1 MVASLLVQPLTF
13 GESISAFAQ
22 GSLSPRR
29 RHTHTH
35 THTQHRHKMYVFG
48 ARKRRP
54 AQGCSSILLITAIL
68 GIVFFV
74 SSVCV
79 LVNQEVLSSVWN
91 KLGISAIS
99 TVNAQTYCSDQTTK
113 DSPPAACD
121 DLTCLSRSQQYLYR
135 NPAHIKP
142 IPDPL
147 LKAWAAYAQMHRYC
161 SHHNWSALFLSRDRS
176 PTDHNDGCQYLIY
189 IEGSEGLGNVLLSLT
204 SAFTFAMATGR
215 MLLLD
220 SRANIAKLLCEPFP
234 ESSWVLPPNFPYREL
249 LDCPSLGPFRH
260 NNTNASCVSLNLQHN
275 IHHKDQQLFCEDVYT
290 SLQDV
295 KWVAW
300 TSNQYFLTNLLLIP
314 SFWQRMHPVFRGNVG
329 QIFTFLARLLLL
341 PANDTWA
348 IILRE
353 FWSYLSGANAQLG
366 VQVRL
371 YGRVEFDLEA
381 NDRIMECLLQNNLLP
396 RFSEKENLTELSI
409 LHNRKMEARENH
421 ADIVVMLASLQGK
434 YAQIMKDQFAK
445 LPTKG
450 TKMVRVH
457 SVSQLGSQKKGFEQA
472 QLAFVEMWLL
482 SYSDNL
488 ATSKKSTFG
497 YIAQGLGAIHPY
509 ILDLNKGEHASP
521 CVLGQSVEPCTH
533 YPKIPRCLGADANLS
548 IDHKQWIRTHFSLC
562 QDHVGGW
569 QLVPSGA
576 AQGNPVSFDFL

>member
-1 MVASLLVQPLTF
+1 AP
-13 GESISAFAQ
+13 
-22 GSLSPRR
+22 SPPK
-29 RHTHTH
+29 HTHANVGLSIVSVA
-35 THTQHRHKMYVFG
+35 M
-48 ARKRRP
+48 KRRP
-54 AQGCSSILLITAIL
+54 AQGRSSILVITAIL
-68 GIVFFV
+68 GIAFFV

-79 LVNQEVLSSVWN
+79 LVNEEVLASVCD
-91 KLGISAIS
+91 KLGISTTSI
-99 TVNAQTYCSDQTTK
+99 VNAQTYRSDQTKT
-113 DSPPAACD
+113 DSAPAAGD

-142 IPDPL
+142 LPDPL
-147 LKAWAAYAQMHRYC
+147 LKAWASYAQMHRSC

-176 PTDHNDGCQYLIY
+176 PADQNDECRYLVY
-189 IEGSEGLGNVLLSLT
+189 IEGREGLGNVLLSLT
-204 SAFTFAMATGR
+204 SAFTFAMATSR
-215 MLLLD
+215 MLVID

-234 ESSWVLPPNFPYREL
+234 ESSWVLPPDFPHGEL

-260 NNTNASCVSLNLQHN
+260 NNTNSSCVSLNLQHN
-275 IHHKDQQLFCEDVYT
+275 ILHKDQQLFCEDVYT

-300 TSNQYFLTNLLLIP
+300 TSNQYFLTNLFLIP
-314 SFWQRMHPVFRGNVG
+314 SFWQRIHPIFRGNVG
-329 QIFTFLARLLLL
+329 QIFTSLARLLLL

-371 YGRVEFDLEA
+371 HGRHNLAEFDPQA

-396 RFSEKENLTELSI
+396 RFSERENLTELSI
-409 LHNRKMEARENH
+409 LHDRKMKARENH

-445 LPTKG
+445 LPIEG

-457 SVSQLGSQKKGFEQA
+457 SVSQLGSQNKGFEQA

-488 ATSKKSTFG
+488 ATSKYSTFG

-548 IDHKQWIRTHFSLC
+548 INHKQWIQTHFSHC

-569 QLVPSGA
+569 QIVPSGA
-576 AQGNPVSFDFL
+576 AQGNPVSFEFL